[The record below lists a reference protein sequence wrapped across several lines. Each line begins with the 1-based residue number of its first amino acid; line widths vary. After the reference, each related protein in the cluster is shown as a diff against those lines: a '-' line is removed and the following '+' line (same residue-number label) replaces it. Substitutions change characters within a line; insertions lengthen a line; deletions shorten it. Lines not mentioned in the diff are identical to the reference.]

1 MHILSAILFPCYD
14 SSSRL
19 SLTSHLSLQDEKE
32 LIRNLASAIGGNE
45 AVLMAE
51 EYLNPGQVSSQAMVN
66 TPNSTPA
73 PSTPT
78 QKFFPPNMPPPPYSS
93 HQGLNT
99 NRNSR
104 YGSSL
109 GVNEAFST
117 LGSRKYNSNF
127 FSQSCDPLKMLEDD
141 IVDNYGETFYS
152 NTVGRQPNKTRPPNV
167 ALPMDAEDYL
177 VPSPQSPTPATPSSV
192 NNNNKNTYMDLISE
206 TGKQGGAMFIYPP
219 SGYFLPGETFHTVEQ
234 HSNCCWSCN

>member
-1 MHILSAILFPCYD
+1 MSAILFPCYD
-14 SSSRL
+14 PSSRL
-19 SLTSHLSLQDEKE
+19 SLTSHLSLQDEKK
-32 LIRNLASAIGGNE
+32 LNLASAIGGNE
-45 AVLMAE
+45 AVLMPE
-51 EYLNPGQVSSQAMVN
+51 EY
-66 TPNSTPA
+66 
-73 PSTPT
+73 
-78 QKFFPPNMPPPPYSS
+78 
-93 HQGLNT
+93 LNT

-192 NNNNKNTYMDLISE
+192 NNNKNTYRDLISE
-206 TGKQGGAMFIYPP
+206 TGKQGGARFIYPP

>member
-1 MHILSAILFPCYD
+1 M
-14 SSSRL
+14 L
-19 SLTSHLSLQDEKE
+19 SLTLYFTLQDEKE

-93 HQGLNT
+93 HQGGLNT

-141 IVDNYGETFYS
+141 MVDANYGEAFYS
-152 NTVGRQPNKTRPPNV
+152 NTTGRQPNKTRPPNV

-206 TGKQGGAMFIYPP
+206 TGKQGSGMFIYPP
-219 SGYFLPGETFHTVEQ
+219 SGYFLPGEKHYQ
-234 HSNCCWSCN
+234 NSHIILRSY